1 MLTVADIFK
10 RIERIKKDLEY
21 VRNFAEKW
29 REQRE
34 RFPQIY
40 EGILAQEREFER
52 KIEELRRLPVQASA
66 ESLGVGEGSGEIRP
80 RVSAPGSTGGR
91 LDKGG
96 DKASPSSGIEAK
108 VRKRPAGA
116 EREEAGAR

>member
-1 MLTVADIFK
+1 MLRVADVFK

-29 REQRE
+29 RDQRE

-52 KIEELRRLPVQASA
+52 KIEELRNLPVNAGADALAKLLGA
-66 ESLGVGEGSGEIRP
+66 EDAGAGSR
-80 RVSAPGSTGGR
+80 T
-91 LDKGG
+91 DKGT
-96 DKASPSSGIEAK
+96 KADALGIEHK
-108 VRKRPAGA
+108 VRKRSSASERA
-116 EREEAGAR
+116 EARAKAP